1 MLVGQVDHIEYRY
14 QVSEQ
19 GLEHIEDFV
28 FEHYYVGDD
37 VLVGLLGNFDSF
49 GLVGRFELGEPFDFV
64 VE

>member
-1 MLVGQVDHIEYRY
+1 M
-14 QVSEQ
+14 SEQ

-28 FEHYYVGDD
+28 FEHYYGGVD
-37 VLVGLLGNFDSF
+37 VVVGLLGNFDSF